1 MNYNLYFLIGGFV
14 LLWILI
20 NLIIYLFNRHK
31 HNIFLNYIHERKYTI
46 VKDVETETEGYSK
59 FGSKITYRKSD
70 IIFLDEEIFILRL
83 NKPIIQLSKSD
94 EISPSIFYKFKYNSK
109 VKINDRLQIKNSDE
123 SLKVNLNFKNKD
135 FDVSSILLLS

>member
-94 EISPSIFYKFKYNSK
+94 EIFPSIFYKFKYNSK

-135 FDVSSILLLS
+135 FDVSSILLL